1 MDEHVLAEARR
12 RIDEARAG
20 DPLRRFD
27 AALERSRAELE
38 SVAAAAARLEESLP
52 DRIGDAVREGIAR
65 DVAPVARSL
74 AEIRGLLNQ
83 ALRRL
88 ERLEQEVLAERSA
101 RIDDL
106 ALLVDLV
113 SSGWQ
118 GVDARLRHL
127 EELGGATIVPLR
139 SESVEP
145 VSALAS

>member
-1 MDEHVLAEARR
+1 MDAHVLEQARR
-12 RIDEARAG
+12 RIEEARAG
-20 DPLRRFD
+20 GAADRFD

-38 SVAAAAARLEESLP
+38 SLSRAAADLEATLP
-52 DRIGDAVREGIAR
+52 DRVGDAVREGLAR
-65 DVAPVARSL
+65 EVVPVARSL

-88 ERLEQEVLAERSA
+88 ERLEQEVLAERNA

-118 GVDARLRHL
+118 GVDARLRKI
-127 EELGGATIVPLR
+127 EEVGLAEIVPFR
-139 SESVEP
+139 PE
-145 VSALAS
+145 AAAAIA